1 MPAEA
6 GRGSGGPA
14 TGWSGFQAQFP
25 VLAACRYL
33 NAGTEGP
40 VPRAAVDAVRARLEA
55 DLGRGRIGAAYLDS
69 LLDLAARA
77 RAAYAAVMG
86 VSADDVALT
95 ESTTSGINTVLGGL
109 RFGPGDEIVTS
120 DQEHPGLLAPL
131 RRLRVRDGVKVT
143 VAPFARV
150 AEAVSPR
157 TRLIACSHVS
167 WVGGE
172 VADVPALVGTGV
184 PVLLDGAQGLGAIP
198 LDLGALGVDFYAG
211 SGQKWLCG
219 PEGSGALYVRA
230 DRLADLEP
238 PWPSYGTVADH
249 GDPLGSALAPT
260 AARLDT
266 SFPPA
271 IRSAWALA
279 ALEVLA
285 EPGWD
290 WVYGRAAFMAGMLAN
305 GLQGRGIELAPR
317 GFSTLV
323 SWRPRA
329 DVESEVARLREQG
342 ILVRSIPSHGLL
354 RAACGAWTSEEDVS
368 ALLDAVA

>member
-1 MPAEA
+1 MTAEA

-14 TGWSGFQAQFP
+14 TGWNGFQAQFP
-25 VLAACRYL
+25 VLSAYRYL

-40 VPRAAVDAVRARLEA
+40 VPQAAVDAVRGRLDA
-55 DLGRGRIGAAYLDS
+55 DLNQGRIGAAYLDT
-69 LLDLAARA
+69 LLGLATRA
-77 RAAYAAVMG
+77 RAAYAATMG

-131 RRLRVRDGVKVT
+131 RRLRVRDGVTIT
-143 VAPFARV
+143 VAPFARLS
-150 AEAVSPR
+150 EAVGPR

-172 VADVPALVGTGV
+172 VVDVPALLATGV
-184 PVLLDGAQGLGAIP
+184 PVLLDGAQALGAIP
-198 LDLGALGVDFYAG
+198 LDLGTLGVDYYAG

-219 PEGSGALYVRA
+219 PEGSGALYVRP
-230 DRLADLEP
+230 DRLEGLEP

-271 IRSAWALA
+271 IRSAWAIA
-279 ALEVLA
+279 SLEVLA
-285 EPGWD
+285 APGWD
-290 WVYGRAAFMAGMLAN
+290 WVHGRAAFMAGMLAN
-305 GLQGRGIELAPR
+305 GLQERGVELAAR

-329 DVESEVARLREQG
+329 DVESEVSRLRDRR

-354 RAACGAWTSEEDVS
+354 RASCGAWTSEEDVS
-368 ALLDAVA
+368 ALLDAVV